1 MTGFLSKAVEHTV
14 CTQGD
19 KNQPNAV
26 LCQLCR
32 AVFAVGGAGQQGQLL
47 VRNLQDIHQRQG
59 SFHLCNRFFLA
70 VPKVGAVVGVVGDD
84 CPQLFGA
91 GGGVQRGGAGGVGG
105 QTDRAEMHDFG
116 CFQGFLRNVLFAQHH
131 ISVGTAVKAEI
142 PLTGGIHRNNG
153 HGGGV
158 VGIGDHIAGVYL
170 VFLQNLGQIAAKGI
184 LAHLADKGSLCAQL
198 GGGNRQV
205 GGGAAG
211 VCRKLRNAAFIPAG
225 LGQVD
230 QNFTNRYNIH
240 VYLSLLNVSNKKKQL
255 YYFKR

>member
-1 MTGFLSKAVEHTV
+1 
-14 CTQGD
+14 
-19 KNQPNAV
+19 
-26 LCQLCR
+26 
-32 AVFAVGGAGQQGQLL
+32 
-47 VRNLQDIHQRQG
+47 
-59 SFHLCNRFFLA
+59 
-70 VPKVGAVVGVVGDD
+70 
-84 CPQLFGA
+84 
-91 GGGVQRGGAGGVGG
+91 
-105 QTDRAEMHDFG
+105 MHDFG
-116 CFQGFLRNVLFAQHH
+116 GFQGFLRDVLFAQHH
-131 ISVGTAVKAEI
+131 ISVGTAVEAEI
-142 PLTGGIHRNNG
+142 AFAGSIHRNNG

-184 LAHLADKGSLCAQL
+184 LAHLADKGSLRAQP
-198 GGGNRQV
+198 GGCNRQI